1 MRNSYAYKKLLRL
14 EAIGVELL
22 NHVTDLW
29 IRISSVCLFCLVYS
43 SDSIDLWIWLIWTK
57 SNFYILMLNIFN
69 VGYFVS
75 FFNVVDF
82 ADFTYFSLTSPISL
96 TSLSF
101 ISKDNS
107 INCVYRFL
115 SMLNH
120 TLSLFSNFQ
129 PFLELIWKGVGP

>member
-1 MRNSYAYKKLLRL
+1 
-14 EAIGVELL
+14 
-22 NHVTDLW
+22 
-29 IRISSVCLFCLVYS
+29 
-43 SDSIDLWIWLIWTK
+43 
-57 SNFYILMLNIFN
+57 MLNIFN